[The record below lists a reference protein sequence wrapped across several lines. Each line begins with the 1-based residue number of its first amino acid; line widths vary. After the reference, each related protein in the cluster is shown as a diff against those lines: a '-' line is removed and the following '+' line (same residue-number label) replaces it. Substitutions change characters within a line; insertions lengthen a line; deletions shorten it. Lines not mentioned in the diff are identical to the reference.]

1 MESFSSISIGID
13 DGDTK
18 KKVEQCKVNI
28 GFIINDCE
36 HCEFVGLKISK
47 KSILISILFL
57 Q

>member
-36 HCEFVGLKISK
+36 HCEFVGLQIS
-47 KSILISILFL
+47 KSILSILFL